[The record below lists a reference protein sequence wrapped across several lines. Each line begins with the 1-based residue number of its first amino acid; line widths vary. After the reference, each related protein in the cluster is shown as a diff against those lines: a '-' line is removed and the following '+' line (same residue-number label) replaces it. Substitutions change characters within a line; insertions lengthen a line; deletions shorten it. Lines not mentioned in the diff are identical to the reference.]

1 MVVMVKRNLFVSYHF
16 GIDRDDEGQPDQVGF
31 GNRVLYLHM
40 NQLKDEDDLRK
51 LESQIEALLC
61 QEMGTED
68 ATVILLDYK
77 WMGD

>member
-1 MVVMVKRNLFVSYHF
+1 MVLMMKRNLFVSYHF
-16 GIDRDDEGQPDQVGF
+16 GIDRNDEGHPDQVGF
-31 GNRVLYLHM
+31 GNRVLHLHT
-40 NQLKDEDDLRK
+40 NQLKDEDDLRE